1 MNRDRLRFIFGF
13 LAVFGAALFLLR
25 PEPNTA
31 QTIFRL
37 AMIATGVIGLTVMQ
51 MRGR

>member
-1 MNRDRLRFIFGF
+1 MNRERLRFIFGF
-13 LAVFGAALFLLR
+13 LVVFGGALFLTR
-25 PEPNTA
+25 PDPNTA

-37 AMIATGVIGLTVMQ
+37 AMIASGVIGLTVMQ

>member
-1 MNRDRLRFIFGF
+1 MSRDRLRFIFGF
-13 LAVFGAALFLLR
+13 LVVFGGALFLVR
-25 PEPNTA
+25 PEPNTT

-37 AMIATGVIGLTVMQ
+37 AMIGTGLIGLTVMQ